1 MRFGAEKR
9 TPEPATPNHEKT
21 PLSRNAVRGAL
32 PRRGESYDLRGP
44 ASRTIQSRVRLQLC
58 WSREEKSP
66 VRMRTAVQP
75 ALCRQKDATTEGRP
89 KEDFFAAGF
98 FSKERGTQPDI
109 QSGTRPMGR
118 EPIGMPDDRN
128 RRSAAPENGPTS
140 PPELRMSRATMRKK
154 EPAAFCCG
162 LPM

>member
-1 MRFGAEKR
+1 GKE
-9 TPEPATPNHEKT
+9 
-21 PLSRNAVRGAL
+21 
-32 PRRGESYDLRGP
+32 
-44 ASRTIQSRVRLQLC
+44 
-58 WSREEKSP
+58 P
-66 VRMRTAVQP
+66 VRMRTAGQP

-118 EPIGMPDDRN
+118 EPIVMPDDRN
-128 RRSAAPENGPTS
+128 RRSAAPENRPTS
-140 PPELRMSRATMRKK
+140 PPKLRMSRATLRKK